1 MTLWRLAAAA
11 CIAFAA
17 PAAAQS
23 SSALSSARQ
32 AGLVGERF
40 DGYMGIASSA
50 SEEVRR
56 QVGAVNIRRR
66 SLYTG
71 LASRRR
77 VNVDAVAVAA
87 GCELLR
93 SVKVGEA
100 YMLPDGQWRRRTAGQ
115 APAVPDYCAS

>member
-1 MTLWRLAAAA
+1 MTLSRLAVAAF
-11 CIAFAA
+11 IAVAA
-17 PAAAQS
+17 PAAGQS
-23 SSALSSARQ
+23 SPALGVARQ
-32 AGLVGERF
+32 AGIVGERF
-40 DGYMGIASSA
+40 DGYMGLAA
-50 SEEVRR
+50 AAPEEVRR

-93 SVKVGEA
+93 SVKVGES
-100 YMLPDGQWRRRTAGQ
+100 YMLPDGQWRRRAAGQ

>member
-1 MTLWRLAAAA
+1 MTLSRLAVAAF
-11 CIAFAA
+11 IAVAA
-17 PAAAQS
+17 PAAGQS
-23 SSALSSARQ
+23 SPALSVARQ
-32 AGLVGERF
+32 AGIAGERF
-40 DGYMGIASSA
+40 DGYMGLAAAA

-93 SVKVGEA
+93 SVKVGES
-100 YMLPDGQWRRRTAGQ
+100 YMLPDGQWRRRAAGQ